1 MPLHVTPSRV
11 RKPAKNAHSSR
22 RASLFAGHARQK
34 AVSRPT
40 ISQSSKLKL
49 RQDSIEEHL
58 LKGDAEVD
66 GKAYAPGE
74 HLPDVGASSYISETA
89 PVEGDV
95 VRAIRYIQKS
105 MFSELPER
113 IGMNSTRIAEL
124 LNFRRSLPPIAS
136 TAHIHTLIN
145 APTSVEREIVQLI
158 KSGQL
163 RRLTLVGRGKN
174 AASLGDYLVLAEDW
188 RQMIHNS
195 SALED
200 GLKG

>member
-11 RKPAKNAHSSR
+11 RKPAKNAQSAR
-22 RASLFAGHARQK
+22 RASPFAAQARQK

-40 ISQSSKLKL
+40 VSQSSRLKL
-49 RQDSIEEHL
+49 QQDSIEEHL
-58 LKGDAEVD
+58 PREDAD
-66 GKAYAPGE
+66 ANGSPYASGE
-74 HLPDVGASSYISETA
+74 PLPDIGASSYIPKTA

-95 VRAIRYIQKS
+95 VRAIRYIEQS

-113 IGMNSTRIAEL
+113 IGMNSTRISEL

-136 TAHIHTLIN
+136 TAHIHTLID
-145 APTSVEREIVQLI
+145 APTKVEKEIVQLI
-158 KSGQL
+158 KAGQL

-174 AASLGDYLVLAEDW
+174 AASLGDYLVLAENW
-188 RQMIHNS
+188 RQMVCS
-195 SALED
+195 STSLDE